1 MSTDTWNAVDDY
13 LTATLVKPDGDLE
26 AALRDSEAAGLPA
39 IAVSAPQGKL
49 LHLLARIQGVRNIL
63 EIGTLGGYSTIW
75 LARALAPGGR
85 IITLEIDP
93 KHAAVARANLARA
106 GFANQAQVRVGRAVD
121 SLEELARESAGPFD
135 FVFIDA
141 DKQSNA
147 EYFAWALK
155 LSRRGTVIV
164 VDNVVRKGAVA
175 DAASDDPAVQG
186 VRRLNQA
193 MAAEP
198 RVSVTAMQT
207 VGAKGYDGFALA
219 LVVA

>member
-13 LTATLVKPDGDLE
+13 LTATLVKPDADLE

-85 IITLEIDP
+85 IISLEIDP

-106 GFANQAQVRVGRAVD
+106 GFANQAQVRVGRALD

-141 DKQSNA
+141 DKDWYTRYAQA
-147 EYFAWALK
+147 VLPK
-155 LSRRGTVIV
+155 LAPGGCLTAHNVSPRRSRWQMTGDFYDYITSQPDLETTFR
-164 VDNVVRKGAVA
+164 A
-175 DAASDDPAVQG
+175 G
-186 VRRLNQA
+186 VLVSCKRRNS
-193 MAAEP
+193 
-198 RVSVTAMQT
+198 R
-207 VGAKGYDGFALA
+207 
-219 LVVA
+219 